1 MIFFSQRSNHD
12 PIPSLITCSPRVT
25 VLHEVPGRCR
35 KPSHTASHSSAL
47 GRTLCDDHSRSTCR
61 HSWDLLGKV
70 VQLGVLEG
78 SLYHKHEKMY
88 HPVTACWL
96 SMAGRG
102 AGWLAEAHKGPK
114 RPREAQRSGAWIEQ
128 ACPALG
134 WGLPTSRLTT
144 REAPHKQIYDQGAR
158 TRTAQNSTEQ

>member
-1 MIFFSQRSNHD
+1 MYACPCRVPRKQREVCSRHGARICSAVMVTAEAPAGTPGICWEKLCNWVSLRVHS
-12 PIPSLITCSPRVT
+12 IPNTRRCIIQ
-25 VLHEVPGRCR
+25 LH
-35 KPSHTASHSSAL
+35 
-47 GRTLCDDHSRSTCR
+47 
-61 HSWDLLGKV
+61 
-70 VQLGVLEG
+70 
-78 SLYHKHEKMY
+78 
-88 HPVTACWL
+88 TACWL

-158 TRTAQNSTEQ
+158 TRTVQNSTEQ